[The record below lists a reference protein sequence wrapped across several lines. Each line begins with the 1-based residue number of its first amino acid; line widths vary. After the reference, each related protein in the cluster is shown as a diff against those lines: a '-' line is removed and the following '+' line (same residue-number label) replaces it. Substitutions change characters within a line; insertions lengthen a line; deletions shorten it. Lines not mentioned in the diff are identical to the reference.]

1 MTLETLLSM
10 FNLTIPFTEDDL
22 RIAKKKV
29 LMLHPDKHVHRK
41 DVKDYYLKY
50 LDAYK
55 KIEVIYHYT
64 KHNNKPVNIDI
75 DQSFKQ
81 YVEKKGYKKES
92 FLKHFNHMFTN
103 IHVPQSAESYG
114 YEDWLKS
121 NEDFYDKDS
130 IDTSRR
136 AILKELAVMSEPV
149 PETTYDHYADLKE
162 AHKNPVFTVDEERVL
177 REKPQFKS
185 VQAYEQHRSEPI
197 ALTSQSESQKK
208 LQTEYKKHMHDSL
221 KLAYEYKQR
230 EEQMERRQK
239 DYNAR
244 FFKLEYI

>member
-1 MTLETLLSM
+1 MSLESLLSM
-10 FNLTIPFTEDDL
+10 FDLTIPFSENDL

-29 LMLHPDKHVHRK
+29 LMLHPDKHIHRPDIK
-41 DVKDYYLKY
+41 EYYLKY

-64 KHNNKPVNIDI
+64 RHNTKSTSVDI

-81 YVEKKGYKKES
+81 YVEKKGYKKED

-103 IHVPQSAESYG
+103 VHVPQNTESYG
-114 YEDWLKS
+114 YDDWLKS
-121 NEDFYDKDS
+121 NDDFYDKDS
-130 IDTSRR
+130 IDTSRQT
-136 AILKELAVMSEPV
+136 ILKELTLMHEPV
-149 PETTYDHYADLKE
+149 PETTYDRYADLKE
-162 AHKNPVFTVDEERVL
+162 AHKNPLFTVDEERVL

-185 VQAYEQHRSEPI
+185 VQAYEQHRSAPI
-197 ALTSQSESQKK
+197 AVTSQSESQKK
-208 LQTEYKKHMHDSL
+208 LQTEYKQHMHDSL
-221 KLAYEYKQR
+221 KLAYEYKER

-244 FFKLEYI
+244 FFKLEC

>member
-1 MTLETLLSM
+1 MSLESLLSM
-10 FNLTIPFTEDDL
+10 FDLTIPFSENDL

-29 LMLHPDKHVHRK
+29 LMLHPDKHIHRSDIK
-41 DVKDYYLKY
+41 DHYLKY

-64 KHNNKPVNIDI
+64 RHNTKSTSVDI

-81 YVEKKGYKKES
+81 YVEKKGYKKED

-103 IHVPQSAESYG
+103 VHVPQNTESYG
-114 YEDWLKS
+114 YDDWLKS
-121 NEDFYDKDS
+121 NDDFYDKDS
-130 IDTSRR
+130 IDTSRQT
-136 AILKELAVMSEPV
+136 ILKELALMHEPV
-149 PETTYDHYADLKE
+149 PETTYERYADLKE
-162 AHKNPVFTVDEERVL
+162 AHKNPLFTVDEERVL

-185 VQAYEQHRSEPI
+185 VQAYEQHRSAPI
-197 ALTSQSESQKK
+197 AVTSQSESQKK
-208 LQTEYKKHMHDSL
+208 LQTEYKQHMHDSL
-221 KLAYEYKQR
+221 KLAYEYKER

-244 FFKLEYI
+244 FFKLEC